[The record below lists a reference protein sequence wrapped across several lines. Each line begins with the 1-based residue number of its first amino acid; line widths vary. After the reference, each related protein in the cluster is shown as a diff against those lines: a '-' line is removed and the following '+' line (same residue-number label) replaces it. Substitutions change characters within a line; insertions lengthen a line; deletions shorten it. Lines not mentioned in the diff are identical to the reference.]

1 MFYGNLVSF
10 EYVALKLNSASR
22 TIFINIYRSPKYCAN
37 FSEDLAGLLSVI
49 CMEFD
54 CLLIVGD
61 FNIHV
66 DKPEDRS
73 AKELC
78 CVLENFGL
86 SHHVNQPT
94 NNKGH
99 TLDLLISKGLDI
111 SNLSVSDVGLSDHS
125 CLFFGSTIS
134 LHTTEKTKVIKKRYI
149 TENTS
154 EKCIQAFSLSPL
166 LPCIS
171 VNELVGNFNSKN
183 TNIIDTI
190 APTKVKVISV

>member
-1 MFYGNLVSF
+1 MFYGNFVSF
-10 EYVALKLNSASR
+10 EYVALKLN
-22 TIFINIYRSPKYCAN
+22 F
-37 FSEDLAGLLSVI
+37 FDDLAGLLSVI

-78 CVLENFGL
+78 YVLEHFGL
-86 SHHVNQPT
+86 SQHVNQPT
-94 NNKGH
+94 HNKGH

-125 CLFFGSTIS
+125 
-134 LHTTEKTKVIKKRYI
+134 
-149 TENTS
+149 
-154 EKCIQAFSLSPL
+154 
-166 LPCIS
+166 
-171 VNELVGNFNSKN
+171 
-183 TNIIDTI
+183 
-190 APTKVKVISV
+190 